1 MPYCEPTM
9 HRLEISQA
17 TELISDL
24 PEWRCKDVR
33 GGVLQRDLVFADFVQ
48 AFGFMTQLALVAEKR
63 DHHPEWFNVYNR
75 VDLTLTTHDVS
86 GISMRDIEM
95 ARLAERLY
103 QTLTSKP

>member
-1 MPYCEPTM
+1 M

-17 TELISDL
+17 TELINDL
-24 PEWRCKDVR
+24 PEWRCNDVR

-103 QTLTSKP
+103 QTLTFKP

>member
-1 MPYCEPTM
+1 M
-9 HRLEISQA
+9 HRLEIPQA
-17 TELISDL
+17 AELINDL

-75 VDLTLTTHDVS
+75 VDLTLTTHDVA

-103 QTLTSKP
+103 QTLTATP

>member
-1 MPYCEPTM
+1 M
-9 HRLEISQA
+9 HRLEVSQA
-17 TELISDL
+17 AELINDL
-24 PEWRCKDVR
+24 PAWRCNDAR
-33 GGVLQRDLVFADFVQ
+33 GGMLQRDLEFADFVQ

-63 DHHPEWFNVYNR
+63 DHHPEWFNAYNR

-103 QTLTSKP
+103 QTLTSES